1 MQNFYLEHGVM
12 IDARELLIRRIGAQG
27 DGVAD
32 LDGQSIFVPFTLP
45 GERIEAEVAGDRA
58 RLQRVLAPSAERA
71 SPVCKHF
78 GRCGG
83 CTVQHMAAD
92 TYAEW
97 KRNLVVD
104 AFRSRG
110 LEPVVDALQ
119 RTAGKRRRAVMKA
132 VRTPEGV
139 VALGFYEASSHDL
152 VAIEECPVLEPKIV
166 EAFPAIANLIAP
178 LLSKRGEARV
188 AITLTKTG
196 LDVEITGTER
206 QLTPEVRSVLAAK
219 ASDMKLARLIIGKE
233 LVVETQPAFLNFG
246 TAEVILPPGVFVQAV
261 AEAEADIAR
270 RVVAAVGKAKA
281 VADLFC
287 GLGAFTFPLAAR
299 SRVSAFDGDKA
310 AIAALSAA
318 VKKTSGLKPITAT
331 VRDLFREPLSLL
343 EINEHDAIVF
353 DPPRAGAEAQSQR
366 LAKSKAKTVVAV
378 SCNPATLARD
388 ARHLVDGGYKI
399 ESVTPVDQFLYSAHV
414 EVVAVFRR

>member
-1 MQNFYLEHGVM
+1 MT
-12 IDARELLIRRIGAQG
+12 DARELLIRRIGAQG

-32 LDGQSIFVPFTLP
+32 LDGEPVFVPFTLP
-45 GERIEAEVAGDRA
+45 GERIEAEVDGERA
-58 RLQRVLAPSAERA
+58 RLERVLVPSPERIA
-71 SPVCKHF
+71 PVCKHF
-78 GRCGG
+78 GTCGG
-83 CTVQHMAAD
+83 CSVQHMASD

-119 RTAGKRRRAVMKA
+119 RTAGKRRRAVMRA
-132 VRTPEGV
+132 VRTPTGF
-139 VALGFYEASSHDL
+139 ALGFYEASSHDL

-166 EAFPAIANLIAP
+166 AAFPDIRNLIAP

-188 AITLTKTG
+188 AITLTKSG

-206 QLTPEVRSVLAAK
+206 QLTPEVRSMLASK
-219 ASDMKLARLIIGKE
+219 ANDMKLARLIVGTE
-233 LVVETQPAFLNFG
+233 LVVETLHPFLTFG
-246 TAEVILPPGVFVQAV
+246 TADVILPPGVFVQAV
-261 AEAEADIAR
+261 EEAETDIAR

-281 VADLFC
+281 VADLFS

-299 SRVSAFDGDKA
+299 SRVSAFDGDKTA
-310 AIAALSAA
+310 VTALASAA
-318 VKKTSGLKPITAT
+318 KKAFGLKPITAT
-331 VRDLFREPLSLL
+331 VRDLFREPLSPL
-343 EINEHDAIVF
+343 ELNEHDAVVF

-366 LAKSKAKTVVAV
+366 LTRSKVKTVVAV

-388 ARHLVDGGYKI
+388 ARHLVDGGYRI
-399 ESVTPVDQFLYSAHV
+399 ESVTPIDQFLYSAHV
-414 EVVAVFRR
+414 EVVAIFRR

>member
-1 MQNFYLEHGVM
+1 MT
-12 IDARELLIRRIGAQG
+12 DARELLIRRIGAQG

-32 LDGQSIFVPFTLP
+32 LDGEPVFVPFTLP
-45 GERIEAEVAGDRA
+45 GERIEVDGERA
-58 RLQRVLAPSAERA
+58 RLLRVLEPSPERIA
-71 SPVCKHF
+71 PVCKHF
-78 GRCGG
+78 GKCGG
-83 CTVQHMAAD
+83 CSVQHMASE

-97 KRNLVVD
+97 KRNMVVD

-110 LEPVVDALQ
+110 LEPIVDPLQ

-132 VRTPEGV
+132 VRTPTG

-166 EAFPAIANLIAP
+166 AAFPAIESLIAP

-188 AITLTKTG
+188 AITLTKSG

-206 QLTPEVRSVLAAK
+206 QLTPEVRSALASK
-219 ASDMKLARLIIGKE
+219 ASDMQLARLIVGTE
-233 LVVETQPAFLNFG
+233 LVVETLHPFFTFG
-246 TAEVILPPGVFVQAV
+246 TADVILPPGVFVQAV
-261 AEAEADIAR
+261 EEAETDIAR
-270 RVVAAVGKAKA
+270 RVLAAVGKAKA

-299 SRVSAFDGDKA
+299 SRVSAFDGDKV
-310 AIAALSAA
+310 AISALTSAA
-318 VKKTSGLKPITAT
+318 KKAFGLKPITAT
-331 VRDLFREPLSLL
+331 VRDLFREPLSTL
-343 EINEHDAIVF
+343 ELNEHDAIVF

-366 LAKSKAKTVVAV
+366 LTKSKVKTVVAV

-399 ESVTPVDQFLYSAHV
+399 ESVTPIDQFLYSAHV
-414 EVVAVFRR
+414 EVVAIFRR

>member
-1 MQNFYLEHGVM
+1 MT
-12 IDARELLIRRIGAQG
+12 DARELLIRRIGAQG

-32 LDGQSIFVPFTLP
+32 LDGEPVFIPFTLP
-45 GERIEAEVAGDRA
+45 GERIEAELDGERA
-58 RLQRVLAPSAERA
+58 RLLRVLEPSSERIA
-71 SPVCKHF
+71 PVCKHF
-78 GRCGG
+78 GKCGG
-83 CTVQHMAAD
+83 CSVQHMASD

-139 VALGFYEASSHDL
+139 ALGFYEASSHDL
-152 VAIEECPVLEPKIV
+152 VAIEECPVLEPRIV
-166 EAFPAIANLIAP
+166 AAFPAIGNLIGP

-188 AITLTKTG
+188 AITLTKSG
-196 LDVEITGTER
+196 LDVEISGTER
-206 QLTPEVRSVLAAK
+206 QLTPEVRSALASK
-219 ASDMKLARLIIGKE
+219 ASDLKLTRLVVGTE
-233 LVVETQPAFLNFG
+233 LVVETLHPFLTFG

-261 AEAEADIAR
+261 EEAEADIAR
-270 RVVAAVGKAKA
+270 RVVSAVGKVKA

-310 AIAALSAA
+310 AVVALASA
-318 VKKTSGLKPITAT
+318 VKKASGLKPITAT
-331 VRDLFREPLSLL
+331 VRDLFREPLSPL
-343 EINEHDAIVF
+343 ELNEHDAVVF

-366 LAKSKAKTVVAV
+366 LAKSKVKTVVAV

-399 ESVTPVDQFLYSAHV
+399 ESVTPIDQFLYSAHV
-414 EVVAVFRR
+414 EVVAIFRR

>member
-1 MQNFYLEHGVM
+1 MA
-12 IDARELLIRRIGAQG
+12 DARELSIRRIGAQG

-32 LDGQSIFVPFTLP
+32 LDGEPVFVPFTLP
-45 GERIEAEVAGDRA
+45 GEQIEAEVDGDRA
-58 RLQRVLAPSAERA
+58 RLLRVLKPSPERIT
-71 SPVCKHF
+71 PVCKHF
-78 GRCGG
+78 GKCGG
-83 CTVQHMAAD
+83 CSVQHMAPD

-110 LEPVVDALQ
+110 LEPVVDPLQ

-132 VRTPEGV
+132 ERTPEG

-166 EAFPAIANLIAP
+166 AALPGVGNLIAP

-188 AITLTKTG
+188 AITLTKSG
-196 LDVEITGTER
+196 LDVEISGIER
-206 QLTPEVRSVLAAK
+206 QLTPEVRTALATK
-219 ASDMKLARLIIGKE
+219 ASEMKLVRLVVRNE
-233 LVVETQPAFLNFG
+233 VVVETLHPFLSFG
-246 TAEVILPPGVFVQAV
+246 TADVILPPGVFVQAV
-261 AEAEADIAR
+261 EEAETEIAR
-270 RVVAAVGKAKA
+270 RVVAASGKAKA

-310 AIAALSAA
+310 AVAALTSAA
-318 VKKTSGLKPITAT
+318 KKTSGLKPVTAT
-331 VRDLFREPLSLL
+331 VRDLFREPLSPL
-343 EINEHDAIVF
+343 ELKEHDAVVF

-366 LAKSKAKTVVAV
+366 LARSKVKTVVAV

-399 ESVTPVDQFLYSAHV
+399 ESVTPIDQFLYSAHV
-414 EVVAVFRR
+414 EVVAVLRR